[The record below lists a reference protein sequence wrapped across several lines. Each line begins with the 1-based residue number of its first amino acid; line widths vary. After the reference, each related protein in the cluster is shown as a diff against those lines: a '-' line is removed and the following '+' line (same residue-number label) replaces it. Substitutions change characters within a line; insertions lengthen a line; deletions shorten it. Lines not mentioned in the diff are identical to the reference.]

1 MSITSEANR
10 TAELA
15 TDGVETEFD
24 FSLLIHDESELQVWF
39 RVTGGDYSQ
48 LVLNTDYTI
57 EFNSS
62 GGTVTTIGASSPYA
76 AGDILMI
83 RHLPITQQTNWLYND
98 THSEQAH
105 QDDFDRSVM
114 RDLQIQ
120 EQLDR
125 CVGYDTTSGH
135 ANIIFPDPLADA
147 HIGWN
152 SAGDALENKIIIEG
166 ITIPAL
172 TPGSVLFAD
181 PAGVISQDNAD
192 FFYDEVNKRFGKG
205 TNKPTSEIDV
215 VGTITGTRLLI
226 GGVTE

>member
-1 MSITSEANR
+1 MSITSESNR
-10 TAELA
+10 TAALA

-24 FSLLIHDESELQVWF
+24 FTLLIHAESELQVWY

-48 LVLNTDYTI
+48 LTLNTHYTV
-57 EFNSS
+57 EFNSA

-76 AGDILMI
+76 AGDIVII
-83 RHLPITQQTNWLYND
+83 RHLAITQETNYLYND
-98 THSEQAH
+98 THSEQSH

-135 ANIIFPDPLADA
+135 VNIIFPDPLAEA
-147 HIGWN
+147 YIGWN
-152 SAGDALENKIIIEG
+152 SAGDALENKVVIVG
-166 ITIPAL
+166 VTIPAL

-181 PAGVISQDNAD
+181 AAGVISQDNSN
-192 FFYDEVNKRFGKG
+192 FFYDDANNTLRVKRQL
-205 TNKPTSEIDV
+205 S
-215 VGTITGTRLLI
+215 
-226 GGVTE
+226 GGVY